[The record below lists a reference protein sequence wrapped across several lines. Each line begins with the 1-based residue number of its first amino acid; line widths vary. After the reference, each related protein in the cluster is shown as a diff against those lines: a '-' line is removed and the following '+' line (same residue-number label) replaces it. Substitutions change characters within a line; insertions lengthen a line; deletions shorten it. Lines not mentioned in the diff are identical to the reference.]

1 MLDAFTRIITT
12 LALPQAQALKV
23 KMSIEEVRR
32 SGGESPARLSGGLG
46 VGAIS
51 EVEDIP
57 ATGQTNVHNW
67 RGLITLAGSESTISQ
82 SSLHFWQKGLDSV
95 DISIINDLRLG
106 EPEGSFGEDALKH
119 ARSIYH
125 PHAAAIDL
133 FLRRHAHS
141 CKCIPLRSTSP
152 AAFPLIPP
160 SLHLKAY

>member
-1 MLDAFTRIITT
+1 MVNVFSRTLTT
-12 LALPQAQALKV
+12 LASPQTQALKV
-23 KMSIEEVRR
+23 RMSIEEVRR
-32 SGGESPARLSGGLG
+32 SGGESPARLNGGLG
-46 VGAIS
+46 VGTSS

-57 ATGQTNVHNW
+57 AAGQTNVHNW

-106 EPEGSFGEDALKH
+106 ELKGSLGEDALKH

-141 CKCIPLRSTSP
+141 CKCAPPHSVPP
-152 AAFPLIPP
+152 ATFSLIPS
-160 SLHLKAY
+160 SLHLKVY